1 MHDSAFETLKA
12 LEGRGVRS
20 EDLLE
25 FNQEPG
31 KQHYRLLSQLA
42 SHYTGRNIID
52 IGTHKGS
59 SAFAL
64 SIQGQNKIIS
74 FDIVNNVSVEM
85 QQLLQSRNVVLSL
98 DNLML
103 KETRESP
110 LWKPILLNSAFI
122 FLDIDPHEGSMEYD
136 FYLFLRDNN
145 YQGFVICDDIW
156 YFKGMRDNFWYKI
169 PLHDKLDVTD
179 SGHWS
184 GTGILFPTNYPL
196 IAPVFPRN
204 HKAYGSFI
212 FTPTWTLV
220 TAYFDLT
227 KCPDASSSIKNRPQ
241 SYYLEAAAS
250 TMAIPAN
257 LVVYCDAESLDSLVA
272 LRPAFLAKHTKYIV
286 RDFESF
292 SFVNQHR
299 SKIAEN
305 RLKCPYNFDDR
316 NTPSYYLFCMTRY
329 AMLQETISDAGEPFP
344 GACCATH
351 FAWINMDI
359 ERMGYL
365 NVAAIE
371 RFLTAEPRDRFSTV
385 YIDYIPESLT
395 KIESLP
401 VYFKWGRCSM
411 CSGFFT
417 GSAFYMAKVCS
428 LIEDKFLEC
437 LALGYGHADEQL
449 YSPVFFENRS
459 LFHFYYGDYQSM
471 LTNYTGVRVDASTI
485 LRFLIANSFN
495 AGDFKVAHD
504 ACRALTDSSD
514 AIAQISN
521 DELAT
526 LTYYFNSSI
535 KK

>member
-1 MHDSAFETLKA
+1 MVEFDSAFETLKA

-42 SHYTGRNIID
+42 SHYTGKTIID

-64 SIQGQNKIIS
+64 SITPETACANKIIS

-85 QQLLQSRNVVLSL
+85 QNLLESRNVVLSL

-110 LWKPILLNSAFI
+110 LWKPILLESAFI
-122 FLDIDPHEGSMEYD
+122 FLDIDPHEGSMEYE
-136 FYLFLRDNN
+136 FYLFLRDND
-145 YQGFVICDDIW
+145 YKGFVICDDIW

-169 PLHDKLDVTD
+169 PLYDKLDVTD

-184 GTGILFPTNYPL
+184 GTGILFPSNYPL
-196 IAPVFPRN
+196 GASG
-204 HKAYGSFI
+204 ASDSLI
-212 FTPTWTLV
+212 FTPKWTLV

-272 LRPAFLAKHTKYIV
+272 LRPFFLAEHTKYIV
-286 RDFESF
+286 RDFEDF
-292 SFVNQHR
+292 EFVNKYR

-329 AMLQETISDAGEPFP
+329 AMLQEIVASTDELFS
-344 GACCATH
+344 GACAATH

-395 KIESLP
+395 KTESLP

-428 LIEDKFLEC
+428 LIENKFLEF

-449 YSPVFFENRS
+449 YSPVFFENRH
-459 LFHFYYGDYQSM
+459 LFHFYYGDYKSM
-471 LTNYTGVRVDASTI
+471 VTNYTGVRVDASTI

-495 AGDFKVAHD
+495 AGDLKVAHD
-504 ACRALTDSSD
+504 ACRALTDSSA

-526 LTYYFNSSI
+526 LTYYFNNSV
-535 KK
+535 K